1 MHIFTRLITTTIV
14 SFIISLLI
22 GPLVIPT
29 LRVLKFGQTERIDGP
44 KTHLSKN
51 GTPTMGGIIFMVG
64 IIVSSLI
71 FIPVSKDK
79 LVLLLVALGFGL
91 TGFVDDLL
99 KVLFK
104 RSLGLK
110 ARAKLIIQFIIAAF
124 LAYYAYRQPTI
135 GTKLY
140 IPFTKDMVD
149 LGNMFIPFTIFVV
162 VGTVN
167 SVNITDGLDGLASG
181 ITFIVSAFFAVVS
194 MGMGNIPVAL
204 FSGSVTGGTLA
215 FLRYN
220 SHPAQ
225 VFMGDT
231 GAFLLGGALS
241 AIAVLTR
248 LQLLL
253 PIVGL
258 IFVIEALSVIIQV
271 LSFRLTGKRI
281 FKMSP
286 IHHHFELSGW
296 PETRVVHG
304 FWTVTLIL
312 VILSFIFMV
321 L

>member
-1 MHIFTRLITTTIV
+1 MRIFTQLIIVTIT
-14 SFIISLLI
+14 SFVISLLT
-22 GPLVIPT
+22 GPLIIPT
-29 LRVLKFGQTERIDGP
+29 LRALKFGQTERDDGP
-44 KTHLSKN
+44 KSHLAKN

-64 IIVSSLI
+64 IIISSLI
-71 FIPVSKDK
+71 FIPVNTDK
-79 LVLLLVALGFGL
+79 LVLLLVTLGFGL
-91 TGFVDDLL
+91 IGFIDDLL
-99 KVLFK
+99 KVVFK

-110 ARAKLIIQFIIAAF
+110 ARSKLVLQFIMAAL
-124 LAYYAYRQPTI
+124 LAYYAYRHPGV

-140 IPFTKDMVD
+140 IPFSKDMVD

-181 ITFIVSAFFAVVS
+181 ITFIISAFFAVVS
-194 MGMGNIPVAL
+194 MGMNNLPVAI
-204 FSGSVTGGTLA
+204 FSGSVTGATLA

-220 SHPAQ
+220 SYPAQ

-248 LQLLL
+248 LQLFL

-258 IFVIEALSVIIQV
+258 IFVVEALSVIIQV
-271 LSFRLTGKRI
+271 SSFRLTGKRV

-296 PETRVVHG
+296 HETKVVHV
-304 FWTVTLIL
+304 FWIVTLML
-312 VILSFIFMV
+312 VVLSFM
-321 L
+321 LMTL